1 MKIGYK
7 IRTGAKRSKLLLQCN
22 YNPPG
27 FLGKFFLRSY
37 YSWPQRHADTPRQ
50 WLKDMFTLIKRSQ
63 PDMPTF
69 SHVDMLAGSHV
80 GVLVRWHWPAET
92 LTTWRAETLTWWYTG
107 LRHSDWLAFWHADRL
122 VCLQTHWWRHPE
134 DTLMLT
140 FWHNDMQTSR
150 HGDLLT
156 CCWRAN
162 MLTCRYANVQAR
174 WCWHTDLLL
183 LTADMLAC
191 RRRADMWLGWRA
203 TWRATWRANMV
214 TCRYANVQ
222 TRWQAGLLT
231 CWHWNVQTHWHVD
244 ILSHWNADKGTV

>member
-1 MKIGYK
+1 MLTCWQVVMLACWY
-7 IRTGAKRSKLLLQCN
+7 
-22 YNPPG
+22 
-27 FLGKFFLRSY
+27 
-37 YSWPQRHADTPRQ
+37 ADTGL
-50 WLKDMFTLIKRSQ
+50 LKRLL
-63 PDMPTF
+63 PDA
-69 SHVDMLAGSHV
+69 LR
-80 GVLVRWHWPAET
+80 RWHGDVQAW
-92 LTTWRAETLTWWYTG
+92 
-107 LRHSDWLAFWHADRL
+107 RHSDLLTFWHADRL

-156 CCWRAN
+156 VCWRAN
-162 MLTCRYANVQAR
+162 MLTCRYANVQAC

-203 TWRATWRANMV
+203 NMV
-214 TCRYANVQ
+214 TCRYANVL

-231 CWHWNVQTHWHVD
+231 CWHWNVQTRWQWTYCHSEMLTRGLCEQFTTFLRHEAY
-244 ILSHWNADKGTV
+244 LSHAWLLCLFLAKLVGVIRKHLILIQAVTMLE

>member
-1 MKIGYK
+1 ML
-7 IRTGAKRSKLLLQCN
+7 TCWQ
-22 YNPPG
+22 
-27 FLGKFFLRSY
+27 
-37 YSWPQRHADTPRQ
+37 
-50 WLKDMFTLIKRSQ
+50 
-63 PDMPTF
+63 
-69 SHVDMLAGSHV
+69 VVMLACWYADAD
-80 GVLVRWHWPAET
+80 LLKRLLPDALRRWHGDIQAW
-92 LTTWRAETLTWWYTG
+92 
-107 LRHSDWLAFWHADRL
+107 RHSDWLAFWHADRL

-156 CCWRAN
+156 CCWRTN

-191 RRRADMWLGWRA
+191 RRRADMWLGWG
-203 TWRATWRANMV
+203 ATWRANMV

-244 ILSHWNADKGTV
+244 ILSHWNADNGTVWATLGSLCKCAVAFTF